1 MGDTLTL
8 ACVSRG
14 GNPLAKLVWFRND
27 QQVDV
32 TYTTTGRESTNTLTF
47 VVESND
53 NNAIYRC
60 EATNSVSLKPM
71 VAMVKLT
78 VQCKCTFF
86 GNIYHNTNKKHM
98 YIVNIIKVLK
108 CEWETKNI

>member
-78 VQCKCTFF
+78 VQCKSTLFY
-86 GNIYHNTNKKHM
+86 NNYNNKKLM
-98 YIVNIIKVLK
+98 YLTFIKILK
-108 CEWETKNI
+108 CEWKT